1 MMQHRG
7 AASFWGSLINRSH
20 DPFQINGVSFCKTK
34 PGLLTMSISVVQDES
49 ELEEAMFTSCRV
61 VQQLLISFLTT
72 ADPSEL
78 DMLIYQV
85 TKLFH
90 LMRAS
95 TRCTDEIL
103 EAIGIS
109 LTLLQNAQNSSQ
121 ESSNEYRPGLL
132 PVHSKGRPRLDVSS
146 TQLEYLLRLGFCCPQ
161 IASILGV
168 SLSTIRR
175 RMTDF
180 NLSVSS
186 AYSQINDHELDVLVA
201 DIKHTFPNCGYR
213 LMHGHLLNQ
222 GHRVTQMRIRDSL
235 HRVDPD
241 GSVIRWASTIQR
253 RKYRVSSPLSLWH
266 LDGNH
271 KLIR

>member
-1 MMQHRG
+1 MLRNVAQMDG
-7 AASFWGSLINRSH
+7 
-20 DPFQINGVSFCKTK
+20 
-34 PGLLTMSISVVQDES
+34 
-49 ELEEAMFTSCRV
+49 ELEEAMFAYCRI
-61 VQQLLISFLTT
+61 VQQLVTSFLTT

-95 TRCTDEIL
+95 SRCTDEIL
-103 EAIGIS
+103 EAVGIS
-109 LTLLQNAQNSSQ
+109 LTLLQNAQSLSQ
-121 ESSNEYRPGLL
+121 ESYSEYRPGLL
-132 PVHSKGRPRLDVSS
+132 PVNSRGRPRLDVSS
-146 TQLEYLLRLGFCCPQ
+146 SQLEYLLHLGFSCPR

-186 AYSQINDHELDVLVA
+186 VYSKITDHELDVVVA

-222 GHRVTQMRIRDSL
+222 GYRVTQMRIRDSL

-253 RKYRVSSPLSLWH
+253 RKYRVSSPLALWH
-266 LDGNH
+266 IDGNH